1 MSPFTD
7 RAITEAMRLIAKGLG
22 AGRLQTNASG
32 LEHIPPQGP
41 ALLVAR
47 HYHHFFDGI
56 ALFASLPRPF
66 HILVTLDWAQS
77 SLVRNVM
84 TPMTRLA
91 RWPVI
96 LRADALSQLQGR
108 SVFSTVDVVR
118 YQRKGL
124 KESVN
129 LLVAGRILVIF
140 PEGYPNIDPHYTP
153 KTRDEEI
160 LPFKAGFAAIAAAAE
175 KRCGAKTPLIPVGF
189 RYTAGRKWT
198 AHVSFGAALDGDDF
212 DSREALVKK
221 FERDVARLS
230 DITLP
235 SERARAGSHD

>member
-22 AGRLQTNASG
+22 AGRLQTSASG

-108 SVFSTVDVVR
+108 SVFSTVDIVR

-140 PEGYPNIDPHYTP
+140 PEGYPTIDTHYTP
-153 KTRDEEI
+153 KTRDTEL
-160 LPFKAGFAAIAAAAE
+160 LPFKPGFVSVAAAAE
-175 KRCGAKTPLIPVGF
+175 KRYGARIPLIPVGL
-189 RYTAGRKWT
+189 RYTAGTKWT
-198 AHVSFGAALDGDDF
+198 AHINFGAAVSESNF
-212 DSREALVKK
+212 TCREALVKQL
-221 FERDVARLS
+221 ERDVARLS
-230 DITLP
+230 GLSG
-235 SERARAGSHD
+235 SERR